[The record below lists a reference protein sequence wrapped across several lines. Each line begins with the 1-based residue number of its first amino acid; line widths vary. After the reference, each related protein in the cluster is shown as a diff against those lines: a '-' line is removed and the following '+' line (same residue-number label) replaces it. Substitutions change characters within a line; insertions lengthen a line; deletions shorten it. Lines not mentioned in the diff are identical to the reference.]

1 MIVLNSSFFSIA
13 ALLCGVGTLAFGFLA
28 TYHKDKET
36 KELQRDYQ
44 EEITSKTDKIEE
56 LNGLVINL
64 QTQGLQ
70 ELSHQT
76 NLLTGGS
83 TYPVIVFS
91 ETGAENSGRFTGQL
105 FAVGRYPLHN
115 FSARASVTSPLGTTN
130 SDFKVQKIRQYTP
143 TGLDLA
149 VNVSTEINQT
159 VTIRFFAD
167 NGTWIQKTEF
177 RKTDDGKYQTKTLV
191 YPDNQP
197 ENLLI
202 SSDFD
207 EGISMGP
214 LADVFTTQYQNGQ

>member
-91 ETGAENSGRFTGQL
+91 ETGAENSGRFASQL
-105 FAVGRYPLHN
+105 WAVGRYPLHN
-115 FSARASVTSPLGTTN
+115 FAARASVKTPLGTIN
-130 SDFKVQKIRQYTP
+130 SEIQGSRIPQYRP
-143 TGLDLA
+143 MNLDL
-149 VNVSTEINQT
+149 VVDVSAEIDKA

-167 NGTWIQKTEF
+167 NGVWIQKTEF
-177 RKTDDGKYQTKTLV
+177 RKTDDGKYQTKTV
-191 YPDNQP
+191 VFPDNQP

-202 SSDFD
+202 SADFG
-207 EGISMGP
+207 EGITMGP